1 MVAPPT
7 TGPYRCPMD
16 VVVAGSSGLLGS
28 ALTDHLVR
36 RGHRVRRLVRRPAR
50 TGDEISWTDPDLDLG
65 GVDAVVNLG
74 GAGLGDRRW
83 TAGYRRVILSS
94 RTGPTNQLATT
105 LAQTPDGPRVLLQ
118 GSAVGFYGDRGNE
131 VLTESSAPG
140 DGFLADVVQQW
151 EAATRPA
158 EDAGIRVVHLRTGI
172 VMSRRGGSFG
182 RLLPLLRLGLGGPL
196 GDGRHV
202 WSWITLVDHVRAIE
216 HLLTSSVSGP
226 VNLTAP
232 HPTPQREIVREIGR
246 VLHRP
251 AVLPVPRPVLRAV
264 LGPFADDICSSQRAL
279 PSVLASDGFEH
290 VHPDLPRA
298 AAWVTGRPARPR

>member
-1 MVAPPT
+1 
-7 TGPYRCPMD
+7 MD

-36 RGHRVRRLVRRPAR
+36 RGHRARRLVRRPAR
-50 TGDEISWTDPDLDLG
+50 TGDEISWTTPDLDLG

-94 RTGPTNQLATT
+94 RTGPTNQLATM
-105 LAQTPDGPRVLLQ
+105 LAQTPNGPRVLLQ
-118 GSAVGFYGDRGNE
+118 GSAVGYYGDRGDE
-131 VLTESSAPG
+131 VLTESSARG

-151 EAATRPA
+151 EAATQPA
-158 EDAGIRVVHLRTGI
+158 EDAGVRVVHLRTGI

-196 GDGRHV
+196 GDGRQV
-202 WSWITLVDHVRAIE
+202 WSWITLVDHVRAVE
-216 HLLTSSVSGP
+216 HLLTSSISGA

-232 HPTPQREIVREIGR
+232 HPAPQREIVREIAG

-251 AVLPVPRPVLRAV
+251 AVLPVPRLVLRAV
-264 LGPFADDICSSQRAL
+264 LGPFADDICSSQHAL
-279 PSVLASDGFEH
+279 PEALAADGFEH
-290 VHPDLPRA
+290 VHPDLTRA